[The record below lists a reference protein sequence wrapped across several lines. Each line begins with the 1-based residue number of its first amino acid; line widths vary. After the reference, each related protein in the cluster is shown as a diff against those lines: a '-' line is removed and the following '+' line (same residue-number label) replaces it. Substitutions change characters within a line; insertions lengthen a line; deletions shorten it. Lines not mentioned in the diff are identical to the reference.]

1 MRRHRFSRKDRLAF
15 MKTSDYR
22 RPWATMLKLLL
33 VCVVGTLCVGCPST
47 IQYQPNDSLVETM
60 GVSQAQQ
67 RLTEVLLRAVNPK
80 IDRVEITDEFLRYH
94 LTATTYEIRLFFK
107 DVNRV
112 EVFNNSV
119 VLVWGQNNAI
129 LIRPLFTNTQDA
141 QTFAD
146 LVLSFK
152 AHQVRQAG

>member
-1 MRRHRFSRKDRLAF
+1 MRRDRFSRKNRMAL
-15 MKTSDYR
+15 MEISNYR
-22 RPWATMLKLLL
+22 RQWATVWKLL
-33 VCVVGTLCVGCPST
+33 VCVFGTLSVACPST
-47 IQYQPNDSLVETM
+47 IQYQPNDRLVETM

-80 IDRVEITDEFLRYH
+80 IDRVEVTDEFVRYH
-94 LTATTYEIRLFFK
+94 LTGTTYEIRLFFK

-119 VLVWGQNNAI
+119 VLVRGQNSDI
-129 LIRPLFTNTQDA
+129 LIRPLLANTQDA

-146 LVLSFK
+146 LVLSFREHDTRR
-152 AHQVRQAG
+152 AR